1 MNKINLFGKKEHD
14 RKLNL
19 PNDIK
24 RLLVFLVSLRSIYS
38 IVRQV
43 GAFMLTLATMMFSKN
58 FGVAL
63 FFLIV
68 FLLREPIFSTLDTI
82 ENQYVTSLQQKLQE
96 FLAGVKAKV
105 VSKTRD
111 KIEVETDG
119 RKQKMST
126 SVILKT
132 VEEYLERKNLVL
144 YKIFSF
150 TVDIIVFV
158 ISIISLIG
166 IAASQTTNLPLF
178 ISILVIS
185 SILMIIISAV
195 LSNSRKKLWNKSK
208 ITYDNK
214 ENAERDVKEIEPIS
228 LKHITFLLN
237 NIVKAQK
244 DITEVNLKDRRKKNI
259 EEIIRVIIISVALI
273 VVDLVMLFTS
283 KDGNI
288 TTTVFMTSIAFGQA
302 FQSVIYS
309 ISSEIS
315 SLYSIINER
324 REYKSKF
331 EKDYLKIM
339 EVFEREESIKDYMLS
354 DESLVIKPFCYSY
367 CATNFKLFLKERCIL
382 DRGKVVLLN
391 GRSGAG
397 KSTFIKIISGE
408 ISTEAVNGKI
418 KSIKYFNDTSMLGS
432 RNLLEEITLEGDSN
446 VDKKRLYEILAGV
459 KLSERFKTTD
469 ELSKVS
475 CKELSNGMLQRA
487 LLARALYNLEDADLV
502 VIDEPIGSLDEEN
515 AKEVIAF
522 VKEYCNRDKKRFII
536 LCTHQYKFIYQY
548 IDKVISIQTLS
559 ALESEVK
566 ID

>member
-1 MNKINLFGKKEHD
+1 
-14 RKLNL
+14 
-19 PNDIK
+19 
-24 RLLVFLVSLRSIYS
+24 
-38 IVRQV
+38 
-43 GAFMLTLATMMFSKN
+43 MLTLATMMFSKN
-58 FGVAL
+58 FGISL
-63 FFLIV
+63 IFLII
-68 FLLREPIFSTLDTI
+68 FLLREPLFSTLDTM
-82 ENQYVTSLQQKLQE
+82 ENQYVTLLQQKLQE
-96 FLAGVKAKV
+96 FLASVKARV

-111 KIEVETDG
+111 KIEVEMDG

-144 YKIFSF
+144 YKSF
-150 TVDIIVFV
+150 AFIVDIIVFV
-158 ISIISLIG
+158 ISIISLVG

-185 SILMIIISAV
+185 SILMILISAF
-195 LSNSRKKLWNKSK
+195 LSNSRKKVWDKSK

-244 DITEVNLKDRRKKNI
+244 NITEVNLKDRRKKNI
-259 EEIIRVIIISVALI
+259 EEIIRVVIISVALI
-273 VVDLVMLFTS
+273 IVDLVMLFTS
-283 KDGNI
+283 KEGSI

-331 EKDYLKIM
+331 EKDYVKIM
-339 EVFEREESIKDYMLS
+339 EVFEREESIIEYYVS
-354 DESLVIKPFCYSY
+354 DDFLVVKPFCYSY
-367 CATNFKLFLKERCIL
+367 STTNFKLSLKDKCVLERE
-382 DRGKVVLLN
+382 KVVLLN
-391 GRSGAG
+391 GKSGTG

-408 ISTEAVNGKI
+408 ISTEAVKGKI

-432 RNLLEEITLEGDSN
+432 RNLLEEITLEEN
-446 VDKKRLYEILAGV
+446 VDEARLHEILVGV
-459 KLSERFKTTD
+459 KLIERFKTID
-469 ELSKVS
+469 ELAKVS

-502 VIDEPIGSLDEEN
+502 CVDEPIGSLDEEN

-522 VKEYCNRDKKRFII
+522 VREYCNRVKKRFII
-536 LCTHQYKFIYQY
+536 LCTHQHKFVSEY
-548 IDKVISIQTLS
+548 IDKVIYINTIS

-566 ID
+566 VD

>member
-1 MNKINLFGKKEHD
+1 MNKINLFSKNKHD
-14 RKLNL
+14 RKFNL
-19 PNDIK
+19 PSDIK

-58 FGVAL
+58 FGLAL

-96 FLAGVKAKV
+96 FLASVKARV

-111 KIEVETDG
+111 KIEVEMDG

-144 YKIFSF
+144 YKSF
-150 TVDIIVFV
+150 AFIVDIIVFV
-158 ISIISLIG
+158 ISIISLVG

-185 SILMIIISAV
+185 SILMILISAF
-195 LSNSRKKLWNKSK
+195 LSNSRKKVWDKSK

-244 DITEVNLKDRRKKNI
+244 NITEVNLKDRRKKNI
-259 EEIIRVIIISVALI
+259 EEIIRVVIISVALI
-273 VVDLVMLFTS
+273 IVDLVMLFTS
-283 KDGNI
+283 KEGSI

-331 EKDYLKIM
+331 EKDYVKIM
-339 EVFEREESIKDYMLS
+339 EVFEREESIIEYYVS
-354 DESLVIKPFCYSY
+354 DDFLVVKPFCYSY
-367 CATNFKLFLKERCIL
+367 STTNFKLSLKDKCVLERE
-382 DRGKVVLLN
+382 KVVLLN
-391 GRSGAG
+391 GKSGTG

-408 ISTEAVNGKI
+408 ISTEAVKGKI

-432 RNLLEEITLEGDSN
+432 RNLLEEITLEEN
-446 VDKKRLYEILAGV
+446 VDEARLHEILVGV
-459 KLSERFKTTD
+459 KLIERFKTID
-469 ELSKVS
+469 ELAKVS

-502 VIDEPIGSLDEEN
+502 CVDEPIGSLDEEN

-522 VKEYCNRDKKRFII
+522 VKEYCNRVKKRFII
-536 LCTHQYKFIYQY
+536 LCTHQHKFVSEY
-548 IDKVISIQTLS
+548 IDKVIYINTIS

-566 ID
+566 VD